1 MADFKDGRNGSLQE
15 KTLIEEEISSLKR
28 LLELAEQKRD
38 ALLQEDL
45 DTLMSLLQAEEG
57 ELKVLEGIR
66 RPDGCPVVKAE
77 HRSESDSTS
86 DSILHDL
93 LEERKR
99 IARKVKDLNEFNQQL
114 IGDSL
119 AYIHFMLQIFHGED
133 GKSIYGAKGIMETK
147 TAGPLIDLKG

>member
-1 MADFKDGRNGSLQE
+1 MTELKDGRNWSLQE
-15 KTLIEEEISSLKR
+15 KALIEEEISSLKR

-38 ALLQEDL
+38 ALLREDL
-45 DTLMSLLQAEEG
+45 DTLMSLLQAEED

-66 RPDGCPVVKAE
+66 CPDGYPVGKAE
-77 HRSESDSTS
+77 SESDSTA
-86 DSILHDL
+86 DSPLNDL

-99 IARKVKDLNEFNQQL
+99 IARKVKDMNEFNQQL

-133 GKSIYGAKGIMETK
+133 GKSIYGAKGRMETK
-147 TAGPLIDLKG
+147 ATNPLIDLKG

>member
-66 RPDGCPVVKAE
+66 VRTVVRSSKQSIG
-77 HRSESDSTS
+77 SESDSTS

-93 LEERKR
+93 GGKKEDCS
-99 IARKVKDLNEFNQQL
+99 KVKDLNEFNQQL

>member
-1 MADFKDGRNGSLQE
+1 MADFKDGRNRSLQE

-45 DTLMSLLQAEEG
+45 DTLMSLLKAEES
-57 ELKVLEGIR
+57 ELKALEGIR
-66 RPDGCPVVKAE
+66 RPGEPPSVKEGHKPDPAIDGL
-77 HRSESDSTS
+77 
-86 DSILHDL
+86 IQ
-93 LEERKR
+93 ERKR
-99 IARKVKDLNEFNQQL
+99 IAQKVKELNEFNQQL

-133 GKSIYGAKGIMETK
+133 GKNIYGAKGRMETK
-147 TAGPLIDLKG
+147 TANPLIDLKG